1 MKSAGPDVSWTV
13 QRPRLLLVEGVDEA
27 RFFSAL
33 LRKTGGER
41 RVQVLALGGKDAL
54 RRNLRILDK
63 ELAQSRIACRSL
75 GVVRDADDDA
85 ARSLRSVR
93 DALRDHGWEPPA
105 RAGAVAGDAPRV
117 GIFVLPDGRSR
128 GALETLCRRAVEDSV
143 PGQCAEQFLDCLRK
157 AGHEET
163 SRSTDADKAFVH
175 AYLASG
181 RNPVARVGEAADQ
194 GRWDFG
200 HPAFAP
206 LVEFLSRLS
215 AR

>member
-1 MKSAGPDVSWTV
+1 MKSARPAASWSV
-13 QRPRLLLVEGVDEA
+13 ECPRLLLVEGTDEA

-33 LRKTGGER
+33 LSRAGGECEM
-41 RVQVLALGGKDAL
+41 QVLAIGGKDAL
-54 RRNLRILDK
+54 RRNLRILDSQ
-63 ELAQSRIACRSL
+63 LARSGITCRSL
-75 GVVRDADDDA
+75 GVVRDADDDPTG
-85 ARSLRSVR
+85 SLRSVR
-93 DALRDHGWEPPA
+93 DALRGYGWEPPA
-105 RAGAVAGDAPRV
+105 RAGVVTGDTPRV
-117 GIFVLPDGRSR
+117 GIFVLPDGQGQ
-128 GALETLCRRAVEDSV
+128 GALETLCRRAVEESV
-143 PGQCAEQFLDCLRK
+143 PGLCAEQFLDCLRK

-163 SRSTDADKAFVH
+163 SRGANADKAFVH

-194 GRWDFG
+194 GRWDFD

>member
-1 MKSAGPDVSWTV
+1 MKSARPAASWSV
-13 QRPRLLLVEGVDEA
+13 ECPRLLLVEGTDEA

-33 LRKTGGER
+33 LRKSGGESEI
-41 RVQVLALGGKDAL
+41 QVLALGGKEAL
-54 RRNLRILDK
+54 RRNLRVLDNQ
-63 ELAQSRIACRSL
+63 LAQSGIACRSL

-85 ARSLRSVR
+85 AGSLRSVR
-93 DALRDHGWEPPA
+93 DALRGYGWEPPA
-105 RAGAVAGDAPRV
+105 RAGAVAGDSPRV
-117 GIFVLPDGRSR
+117 GIFILPDGQSQ

-143 PGQCAEQFLDCLRK
+143 PGLCAEQFLDCLRK

-163 SRSTDADKAFVH
+163 SRSTNADKAFVH

-194 GRWDFG
+194 GRWDFD